1 MDKPARVV
9 ITGMGAVTPLGNDV
23 STTWEAMQT
32 GKSGA
37 GPITLFE
44 HTDEFPSRIACE
56 VKGLDPLAFLEKKEA
71 RRFDRFTQLAIK
83 AAEEAMNDSGVKD
96 NPGHIISE
104 RFGVIFGS
112 GIGGISTLERQH
124 DILREKGPRAV
135 SPFFIP
141 MFIPD
146 IAAGLISIRCGAKGP
161 NYATVSACASSAH
174 AIIDAYRYIS
184 QGETDVMIAG
194 GSESTLTPLAV
205 MGFANM
211 KALSRRNEFPEEAS
225 RPFDAERDGFVIGE
239 GAGALVMESL
249 EIALKRGAHIVAEI
263 IGYGVSA
270 DAYHIT
276 LPAPEG
282 AGAQIAMQR
291 ALKSANLQPDQVDYI
306 NAHGTSTLAND
317 KNETSAIKSV
327 FGSHANSLLVSS
339 TKSMTGHLLG
349 AAGAVEAIVSAL
361 VCQRGQ
367 IPPTTNYTTP
377 DPDCDLNYVPNYS
390 IQQEV
395 SVALSNSFGFGGHN
409 ACLALRSWNHE

>member
-1 MDKPARVV
+1 
-9 ITGMGAVTPLGNDV
+9 
-23 STTWEAMQT
+23 
-32 GKSGA
+32 
-37 GPITLFE
+37 
-44 HTDEFPSRIACE
+44 
-56 VKGLDPLAFLEKKEA
+56 
-71 RRFDRFTQLAIK
+71 
-83 AAEEAMNDSGVKD
+83 
-96 NPGHIISE
+96 
-104 RFGVIFGS
+104 
-112 GIGGISTLERQH
+112 
-124 DILREKGPRAV
+124 
-135 SPFFIP
+135 
-141 MFIPD
+141 
-146 IAAGLISIRCGAKGP
+146 
-161 NYATVSACASSAH
+161 
-174 AIIDAYRYIS
+174 
-184 QGETDVMIAG
+184 
-194 GSESTLTPLAV
+194 
-205 MGFANM
+205 
-211 KALSRRNEFPEEAS
+211 
-225 RPFDAERDGFVIGE
+225 
-239 GAGALVMESL
+239 MESL